1 MELNQLKIGEN
12 IAALRKAKGLTQ
24 EQLAA
29 QLGISAPAVS
39 KWETN
44 ASCPDIALLCP
55 LARALG
61 TNVDTL
67 LQFEETLSDQEVV
80 EQINAIIQT
89 AMQQGCPA
97 AEEKLQELL
106 HRYPHCAALQFN
118 AAAAYDT
125 FQMFSPE
132 IPSLWKSRKKAL
144 LEELRASGS
153 SAYWQSATIQLASL
167 ALSDG
172 DPEQCA
178 ALLRE
183 LPERVGD
190 PTSIW
195 ALYYLKKDQP
205 EEALKLIQK
214 QLYKLVNQTQTCLVS
229 LMNPKLLSRP
239 GQLLHLCQ
247 AYRAVSQT
255 FGLADMSDA
264 PMMEAYLQMGEFQQ
278 AADCF
283 ARYVDI
289 ALGPVTFP
297 DEELFSP
304 GLTYKKQEGFQATTQ
319 PLRRL
324 LLQSITTEEK
334 YRPLF
339 EYPVFAQAL
348 EKLKAS
354 V

>member
-1 MELNQLKIGEN
+1 MRTRPRCIGLWLNDAEHEHLMRQCAATGLNANAYIRKRIMGEN
-12 IAALRKAKGLTQ
+12 LR
-24 EQLAA
+24 
-29 QLGISAPAVS
+29 PRP
-39 KWETN
+39 
-44 ASCPDIALLCP
+44 PD
-55 LARALG
+55 
-61 TNVDTL
+61 T
-67 LQFEETLSDQEVV
+67 
-80 EQINAIIQT
+80 
-89 AMQQGCPA
+89 
-97 AEEKLQELL
+97 
-106 HRYPHCAALQFN
+106 Y
-118 AAAAYDT
+118 
-125 FQMFSPE
+125 
-132 IPSLWKSRKKAL
+132 
-144 LEELRASGS
+144 
-153 SAYWQSATIQLASL
+153 
-167 ALSDG
+167 
-172 DPEQCA
+172 A

-183 LPERVGD
+183 LPEHVGD

-229 LMNPKLLSRP
+229 LMNPKLMSRP
-239 GQLLHLCQ
+239 GQLLQLCQ
-247 AYRAVSQT
+247 AHRAVSQT

-339 EYPVFAQAL
+339 EYPVFTQAL